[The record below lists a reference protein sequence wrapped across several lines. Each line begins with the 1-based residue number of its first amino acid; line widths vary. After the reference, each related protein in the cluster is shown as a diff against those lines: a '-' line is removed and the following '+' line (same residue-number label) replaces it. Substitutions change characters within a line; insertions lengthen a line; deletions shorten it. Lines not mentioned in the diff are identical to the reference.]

1 LQAAM
6 DMLGKR
12 YDLEE
17 RTWFLIRAYQRW
29 KMQ

>member
-1 LQAAM
+1 M